1 MILGE
6 NMGNKDKQQQSISSG
21 ISQISLKKVATFDEN
36 GASFENLNSINFIY
50 GANGSGKTTTSSFLK
65 NLAENGIEDEFA
77 NSKIE
82 WYNNESLKIEVY
94 NKQFKEE
101 QLRNSQVKGIF
112 TLGKKTNE
120 NLEKIESK
128 KESINEEK
136 KKKIKNE
143 GSLQVLTQKKEK
155 EKEDFTDSC
164 WKKLYKK
171 NEEDFK
177 ETLEG
182 FKRKEK
188 FKEKILKEFENDK
201 HNQSETVGLE
211 KLKEKIGIVFSKNQ
225 TELALLECNLTDFDS
240 IENHSIWEQKIV
252 GSGGVAIA
260 DLIKKLSNEDWVA
273 QGREYVKDNS
283 ICPFCQKET
292 ITEEFKKQLES
303 YFDTSYQ
310 ESTDTI
316 KKMKEDYTNKT
327 AKVLERLDE
336 IVKTEQNNLQA
347 KLDTE
352 NLKRI
357 IETLRSKIN
366 GNQQKMLDKSKEM
379 SRSFELESTKNEI
392 KEIRDLIDTAN
403 QQIANHNKIIKD
415 TKNQKKNY
423 VEQTWKFLVNE
434 FKSDI
439 QEYNK
444 KYCGL
449 KKGIENLE
457 KEIRENREKIKRL
470 GNEIRELEKNM
481 VSIKP
486 IVNEINTLL
495 KEYGFTN
502 FGLACTEDEKS
513 YRIQREDGQLVGETL
528 SEGEVTFITFLYYY
542 HLTKDSL
549 KENDISKNKV
559 LVIDDPISSLDSNI
573 LFIVSVLVKDLIKET
588 MEEKTNIKQ
597 VIILTHNTYF
607 YKEITLEYDLKRY
620 QGKYSFWIIKK
631 DNNISK
637 IKNYKE
643 NPIKSSYELLWQE
656 VKQAKENNISWVSLQ
671 NVMRRIIEYYFRIL
685 GGFKHND
692 SLSEC
697 FENIEEKQVCNSFI
711 SWFNDGSHGISDDLF
726 VQSQDTSIETY
737 LKVFEKIFEITGHE
751 AHYKMMMGIKMRI
764 VFMGTPG
771 FAEVILRAL
780 VGDKDIEV
788 VGLFTQMDKPFGRKK
803 ELKAPETKTY
813 ILENHLNIPIFQPQ
827 SLKEPEIQILKD
839 LKPDFIV
846 VVAYGK
852 ILPKEVLE
860 IAPCINAHASLLP
873 KYRGAS
879 PIHEMILNDDKIYGI
894 STMLMGLGLDSG
906 DILESASFL
915 REDYLNLDAL
925 SLKLAHMG
933 AALLL
938 STLKNFSSIT
948 RKPQD
953 HMQAS
958 FCKKITKADGLV
970 GFKDAKSL
978 FLKSLAFKS
987 WPEIFLESSLKL
999 LEVELVENE
1008 KSHKEGEILEID
1020 EKGVL
1025 VGCLKGSV
1033 RIARLQAVG
1042 KKPLKAKDY
1051 LNGKRLKVGGILA

>member
-1 MILGE
+1 
-6 NMGNKDKQQQSISSG
+6 MGNKDKQQRNISSG

-36 GASFENLNSINFIY
+36 GASFKDLNSINFIY

-65 NLAENGIEDEFA
+65 NLAENGIEDKFA
-77 NSKIE
+77 NSKIA

-101 QLRNSQVKGIF
+101 QFRNSQVKGIF

-128 KESINEEK
+128 TKSINEEK
-136 KKKIKNE
+136 EKKKKNKE
-143 GSLQVLTQKKEK
+143 SLQKLEQERKEK
-155 EKEDFTDSC
+155 EKDFTDSC
-164 WKKLYKK
+164 WEKLYKK

-177 ETLEG
+177 EILEG

-188 FKEKILKEFENDK
+188 FKEKILKEFKNDE
-201 HNQSETVGLE
+201 HNESEIVKLE
-211 KLKEKIGIVFSKNQ
+211 KLKEKIGIVFSENQ
-225 TELALLECNLTDFDS
+225 TELVSLECNLTDFDS
-240 IENHSIWEQKIV
+240 IENHSIWEQKVV
-252 GSGGVAIA
+252 GSGDVAIA

-273 QGREYVKDNS
+273 WGREYIKENS

-327 AKVLERLDE
+327 AEALEQLDK
-336 IVKTEQNNLQA
+336 IVKTEQNNSQT

-352 NLKRI
+352 NLKII

-403 QQIANHNKIIKD
+403 QQIANHNEIIKD
-415 TKNQKKNY
+415 TKNQKKNC

-449 KKGIENLE
+449 EKGINNLE
-457 KEIRENREKIKRL
+457 KAISENQEEVKKL
-470 GNEIRELEKNM
+470 ENEIKELEKNM

-495 KEYGFTN
+495 KGYGFTN
-502 FGLACTEDEKS
+502 FGLACTEDEKF
-513 YRIQREDGQLVGETL
+513 YRIQREYGQLVGETL

-542 HLTKDSL
+542 YHLAKGSL

-573 LFIVSVLVKDLIKET
+573 LFMVSVLVKDLMKET

-597 VIILTHNTYF
+597 IIILTHNTYF
-607 YKEITLEYDLKRY
+607 YKEITLEYDLKCY
-620 QGKYSFWIIKK
+620 QGKYSFWIIRK
-631 DNNISK
+631 DNNVSK
-637 IKNYKE
+637 IKDYKE
-643 NPIKSSYELLWQE
+643 NPIKNSYELLWQE
-656 VKQAKENNISWVSLQ
+656 VKQAKENNASWVSLQ

-697 FENIEEKQVCNSFI
+697 FENIEEQRVCNSFI

-737 LKVFEKIFEITGHE
+737 LKVFEKIFKETGHE
-751 AHYKMMMGIKMRI
+751 AHYKMMMRMK
-764 VFMGTPG
+764 
-771 FAEVILRAL
+771 
-780 VGDKDIEV
+780 
-788 VGLFTQMDKPFGRKK
+788 
-803 ELKAPETKTY
+803 
-813 ILENHLNIPIFQPQ
+813 
-827 SLKEPEIQILKD
+827 
-839 LKPDFIV
+839 
-846 VVAYGK
+846 
-852 ILPKEVLE
+852 
-860 IAPCINAHASLLP
+860 
-873 KYRGAS
+873 
-879 PIHEMILNDDKIYGI
+879 
-894 STMLMGLGLDSG
+894 
-906 DILESASFL
+906 
-915 REDYLNLDAL
+915 
-925 SLKLAHMG
+925 
-933 AALLL
+933 
-938 STLKNFSSIT
+938 
-948 RKPQD
+948 
-953 HMQAS
+953 
-958 FCKKITKADGLV
+958 
-970 GFKDAKSL
+970 
-978 FLKSLAFKS
+978 
-987 WPEIFLESSLKL
+987 
-999 LEVELVENE
+999 
-1008 KSHKEGEILEID
+1008 
-1020 EKGVL
+1020 
-1025 VGCLKGSV
+1025 
-1033 RIARLQAVG
+1033 
-1042 KKPLKAKDY
+1042 
-1051 LNGKRLKVGGILA
+1051 

>member
-1 MILGE
+1 
-6 NMGNKDKQQQSISSG
+6 MGNKDKQQQNISSG

-36 GASFENLNSINFIY
+36 GASFKDLNSINFIY

-65 NLAENGIEDEFA
+65 NLAENGIEDKFA
-77 NSKIE
+77 NSKIA

-128 KESINEEK
+128 TKSINEEK
-136 KKKIKNE
+136 EKKIKNE
-143 GSLQVLTQKKEK
+143 ASLQVLTQKKEK
-155 EKEDFTDSC
+155 EEKDFADRC
-164 WKKLYKK
+164 WEKLYKK

-201 HNQSETVGLE
+201 YNQSEIVGLE
-211 KLKEKIGIVFSKNQ
+211 KLKEKIEIVFGENQ
-225 TELALLECNLTDFDS
+225 TELALLECNLTDFDF

-252 GSGGVAIA
+252 GSGDAAIA

-310 ESTDTI
+310 ESTETI
-316 KKMKEDYTNKT
+316 KENMEHYASIT
-327 AKVLERLDE
+327 ARALERLDK
-336 IVKTEQNNLQA
+336 IVETEQKNQQT
-347 KLDTE
+347 KLNTE
-352 NLKRI
+352 SFKRI
-357 IETLRSKIN
+357 VETLKSKIN
-366 GNQQKMLDKSKEM
+366 GNQQKMFDKGKEM
-379 SRSFELESTKNEI
+379 SRSFKLESTKNEI

-403 QQIANHNKIIKD
+403 QQIANHNEIIKD
-415 TKNQKKNY
+415 TKNQKKNC

-449 KKGIENLE
+449 EKGINNLE
-457 KEIRENREKIKRL
+457 KAISENQEEVKKL
-470 GNEIRELEKNM
+470 ENEIKELEKNM

-495 KEYGFTN
+495 KGYGFTN

-542 HLTKDSL
+542 HLTKGSL
-549 KENDISKNKV
+549 EENDISKNKV

-573 LFIVSVLVKDLIKET
+573 LFIVSVLVKDLMKET

-607 YKEITLEYDLKRY
+607 YKEITSKYDLKRY

-637 IKNYKE
+637 IKDYEE
-643 NPIKSSYELLWQE
+643 NPIKNSYELLWQE
-656 VKQAKENNISWVSLQ
+656 VKQAKENNASWVSLQ

-697 FENIEEKQVCNSFI
+697 FENIEEKRVCNSFI

-737 LKVFEKIFEITGHE
+737 LKVFEKIFKETGHE
-751 AHYKMMMGIKMRI
+751 AHYKMMMRMK
-764 VFMGTPG
+764 
-771 FAEVILRAL
+771 
-780 VGDKDIEV
+780 
-788 VGLFTQMDKPFGRKK
+788 
-803 ELKAPETKTY
+803 
-813 ILENHLNIPIFQPQ
+813 
-827 SLKEPEIQILKD
+827 
-839 LKPDFIV
+839 
-846 VVAYGK
+846 
-852 ILPKEVLE
+852 
-860 IAPCINAHASLLP
+860 
-873 KYRGAS
+873 
-879 PIHEMILNDDKIYGI
+879 
-894 STMLMGLGLDSG
+894 
-906 DILESASFL
+906 
-915 REDYLNLDAL
+915 
-925 SLKLAHMG
+925 
-933 AALLL
+933 
-938 STLKNFSSIT
+938 
-948 RKPQD
+948 
-953 HMQAS
+953 
-958 FCKKITKADGLV
+958 
-970 GFKDAKSL
+970 
-978 FLKSLAFKS
+978 
-987 WPEIFLESSLKL
+987 
-999 LEVELVENE
+999 
-1008 KSHKEGEILEID
+1008 
-1020 EKGVL
+1020 
-1025 VGCLKGSV
+1025 
-1033 RIARLQAVG
+1033 
-1042 KKPLKAKDY
+1042 
-1051 LNGKRLKVGGILA
+1051 

>member
-1 MILGE
+1 
-6 NMGNKDKQQQSISSG
+6 
-21 ISQISLKKVATFDEN
+21 
-36 GASFENLNSINFIY
+36 
-50 GANGSGKTTTSSFLK
+50 
-65 NLAENGIEDEFA
+65 
-77 NSKIE
+77 
-82 WYNNESLKIEVY
+82 
-94 NKQFKEE
+94 
-101 QLRNSQVKGIF
+101 
-112 TLGKKTNE
+112 
-120 NLEKIESK
+120 
-128 KESINEEK
+128 
-136 KKKIKNE
+136 
-143 GSLQVLTQKKEK
+143 
-155 EKEDFTDSC
+155 
-164 WKKLYKK
+164 
-171 NEEDFK
+171 
-177 ETLEG
+177 
-182 FKRKEK
+182 
-188 FKEKILKEFENDK
+188 
-201 HNQSETVGLE
+201 
-211 KLKEKIGIVFSKNQ
+211 
-225 TELALLECNLTDFDS
+225 
-240 IENHSIWEQKIV
+240 
-252 GSGGVAIA
+252 
-260 DLIKKLSNEDWVA
+260 
-273 QGREYVKDNS
+273 
-283 ICPFCQKET
+283 
-292 ITEEFKKQLES
+292 
-303 YFDTSYQ
+303 
-310 ESTDTI
+310 
-316 KKMKEDYTNKT
+316 
-327 AKVLERLDE
+327 
-336 IVKTEQNNLQA
+336 
-347 KLDTE
+347 
-352 NLKRI
+352 
-357 IETLRSKIN
+357 
-366 GNQQKMLDKSKEM
+366 
-379 SRSFELESTKNEI
+379 
-392 KEIRDLIDTAN
+392 
-403 QQIANHNKIIKD
+403 
-415 TKNQKKNY
+415 
-423 VEQTWKFLVNE
+423 
-434 FKSDI
+434 
-439 QEYNK
+439 
-444 KYCGL
+444 
-449 KKGIENLE
+449 
-457 KEIRENREKIKRL
+457 
-470 GNEIRELEKNM
+470 M

-502 FGLACTEDEKS
+502 FGFACTEDEKS

-542 HLTKDSL
+542 HLTKGSL

-771 FAEVILRAL
+771 FAEVILRVL
-780 VGDKDIEV
+780 VENEDKKIEV

-827 SLKEPEIQILKD
+827 SLKEPEVQILKD

-852 ILPKEVLE
+852 ILPKEVLT
-860 IAPCINAHASLLP
+860 IAPCINLHASLLP

-894 STMLMGLGLDSG
+894 STMLMDVGLDSG

-915 REDYLNLDAL
+915 REDYLDLDAL

-938 STLKNFSSIT
+938 STLKNFFSIT

-953 HMQAS
+953 HAQAS

-987 WPEIFLESSLKL
+987 WPEIFLENSLKL

-1051 LNGKRLKVGGILA
+1051 LNGKRLKIGGILA

>member
-1 MILGE
+1 M
-6 NMGNKDKQQQSISSG
+6 NSNGNKDKQQQNVSSG

-65 NLAENGIEDEFA
+65 NLAENGIEDKFA
-77 NSKIE
+77 NSKIA

-128 KESINEEK
+128 KESINKENE
-136 KKKIKNE
+136 KKIKNE
-143 GSLQVLTQKKEK
+143 ASLQVLTQKKEK
-155 EKEDFTDSC
+155 EEKDFADRC
-164 WKKLYKK
+164 WEKLYKK

-201 HNQSETVGLE
+201 YNQSEIVGLE
-211 KLKEKIGIVFSKNQ
+211 KLKEKIEIVFGENQ
-225 TELALLECNLTDFDS
+225 TELALLECNLTDFDF

-252 GSGGVAIA
+252 GSGDAAIA
-260 DLIKKLSNEDWVA
+260 DLIKRLSNEDWVA
-273 QGREYVKDNS
+273 QGREYIKDNS

-310 ESTDTI
+310 ESIETI
-316 KKMKEDYTNKT
+316 KEKMEDYASRT
-327 AKVLERLDE
+327 AGALERLDK
-336 IVKTEQNNLQA
+336 IVETEQKNQQT

-352 NLKRI
+352 NLKII

-379 SRSFELESTKNEI
+379 SRNFKLDSTKNEI
-392 KEIRDLIDTAN
+392 DAIKDLIKKAN
-403 QQIANHNKIIKD
+403 EQIANYNEMIKD
-415 TKNQKKNY
+415 IEKQKKSCK
-423 VEQTWKFLVNE
+423 EQTWKFLVNE

-449 KKGIENLE
+449 EKGINNLE
-457 KEIRENREKIKRL
+457 KAISENQEEVKKL
-470 GNEIRELEKNM
+470 ENEIKELEKTM

-495 KEYGFTN
+495 KGYGFAN
-502 FGLACTEDEKS
+502 FSLACTEDEKF

-542 HLTKDSL
+542 HLAKGSL
-549 KENDISKNKV
+549 EENDISKNKV

-573 LFIVSVLVKDLIKET
+573 LFIVSVLVKDLMKEA

-607 YKEITLEYDLKRY
+607 YKEITLECDLKRY

-631 DNNISK
+631 DNNVSK
-637 IKNYKE
+637 IKDYKE
-643 NPIKSSYELLWQE
+643 NPIKNSYELLWQE
-656 VKQAKENNISWVSLQ
+656 VKQAKENNASWVSLQ

-697 FENIEEKQVCNSFI
+697 FENIEEKRVCNSFI

-726 VQSQDTSIETY
+726 MQSQDTSIETY
-737 LKVFEKIFEITGHE
+737 LKVFEKIFKETGHE
-751 AHYKMMMGIKMRI
+751 AHYKMMMRMK
-764 VFMGTPG
+764 
-771 FAEVILRAL
+771 
-780 VGDKDIEV
+780 
-788 VGLFTQMDKPFGRKK
+788 
-803 ELKAPETKTY
+803 
-813 ILENHLNIPIFQPQ
+813 
-827 SLKEPEIQILKD
+827 
-839 LKPDFIV
+839 
-846 VVAYGK
+846 
-852 ILPKEVLE
+852 
-860 IAPCINAHASLLP
+860 
-873 KYRGAS
+873 
-879 PIHEMILNDDKIYGI
+879 
-894 STMLMGLGLDSG
+894 
-906 DILESASFL
+906 
-915 REDYLNLDAL
+915 
-925 SLKLAHMG
+925 
-933 AALLL
+933 
-938 STLKNFSSIT
+938 
-948 RKPQD
+948 
-953 HMQAS
+953 
-958 FCKKITKADGLV
+958 
-970 GFKDAKSL
+970 
-978 FLKSLAFKS
+978 
-987 WPEIFLESSLKL
+987 
-999 LEVELVENE
+999 
-1008 KSHKEGEILEID
+1008 
-1020 EKGVL
+1020 
-1025 VGCLKGSV
+1025 
-1033 RIARLQAVG
+1033 
-1042 KKPLKAKDY
+1042 
-1051 LNGKRLKVGGILA
+1051 

>member
-1 MILGE
+1 M
-6 NMGNKDKQQQSISSG
+6 NSNGNKDKQQQNVSSG

-36 GASFENLNSINFIY
+36 GASFENLKSINFIY

-65 NLAENGIEDEFA
+65 NLAENGIEDKFA
-77 NSKIE
+77 NSKIA

-128 KESINEEK
+128 KESINKENE
-136 KKKIKNE
+136 KKIKNE
-143 GSLQVLTQKKEK
+143 ASLQVLTQKKEK
-155 EKEDFTDSC
+155 EEKDFADRC
-164 WKKLYKK
+164 WEKLYKK

-201 HNQSETVGLE
+201 YNQSEIVGLE
-211 KLKEKIGIVFSKNQ
+211 KLKEKIEIVFGENQ
-225 TELALLECNLTDFDS
+225 TELALLECNLTDFDF

-252 GSGGVAIA
+252 GSGDAAIA
-260 DLIKKLSNEDWVA
+260 DLIKRLSNEDWVA
-273 QGREYVKDNS
+273 QGREYIKDNS

-310 ESTDTI
+310 ESIETI
-316 KKMKEDYTNKT
+316 KEKMEDYASRT
-327 AKVLERLDE
+327 AGALERLDK
-336 IVKTEQNNLQA
+336 IVETEQKNQQT

-352 NLKRI
+352 NLKII

-379 SRSFELESTKNEI
+379 SRNFKLDSTKNEI
-392 KEIRDLIDTAN
+392 DAIKDLIKKAN
-403 QQIANHNKIIKD
+403 EQIANYNEMIKD
-415 TKNQKKNY
+415 IEKQKKSCK
-423 VEQTWKFLVNE
+423 EQTWKFLVNE

-449 KKGIENLE
+449 EKGINNLE
-457 KEIRENREKIKRL
+457 KAISENQEEVKKL
-470 GNEIRELEKNM
+470 ENEIKELEKTM

-495 KEYGFTN
+495 KGYGFAN
-502 FGLACTEDEKS
+502 FSLACTEDEKF

-542 HLTKDSL
+542 HLAKGSL
-549 KENDISKNKV
+549 EENDISKNKV

-573 LFIVSVLVKDLIKET
+573 LFIVSVLVKDLMKEA

-607 YKEITLEYDLKRY
+607 YKEITLECDLKRY

-631 DNNISK
+631 DNNVSK
-637 IKNYKE
+637 IKDYKE
-643 NPIKSSYELLWQE
+643 NPIKNSYELLWQE
-656 VKQAKENNISWVSLQ
+656 VKQAKENNASWVSLQ

-697 FENIEEKQVCNSFI
+697 FENIEEKRVCNSFI

-726 VQSQDTSIETY
+726 MQSQDTSIETY
-737 LKVFEKIFEITGHE
+737 LKVFEKIFKETGHE
-751 AHYKMMMGIKMRI
+751 AHYKMMMRMK
-764 VFMGTPG
+764 
-771 FAEVILRAL
+771 
-780 VGDKDIEV
+780 
-788 VGLFTQMDKPFGRKK
+788 
-803 ELKAPETKTY
+803 
-813 ILENHLNIPIFQPQ
+813 
-827 SLKEPEIQILKD
+827 
-839 LKPDFIV
+839 
-846 VVAYGK
+846 
-852 ILPKEVLE
+852 
-860 IAPCINAHASLLP
+860 
-873 KYRGAS
+873 
-879 PIHEMILNDDKIYGI
+879 
-894 STMLMGLGLDSG
+894 
-906 DILESASFL
+906 
-915 REDYLNLDAL
+915 
-925 SLKLAHMG
+925 
-933 AALLL
+933 
-938 STLKNFSSIT
+938 
-948 RKPQD
+948 
-953 HMQAS
+953 
-958 FCKKITKADGLV
+958 
-970 GFKDAKSL
+970 
-978 FLKSLAFKS
+978 
-987 WPEIFLESSLKL
+987 
-999 LEVELVENE
+999 
-1008 KSHKEGEILEID
+1008 
-1020 EKGVL
+1020 
-1025 VGCLKGSV
+1025 
-1033 RIARLQAVG
+1033 
-1042 KKPLKAKDY
+1042 
-1051 LNGKRLKVGGILA
+1051 

>member
-1 MILGE
+1 M
-6 NMGNKDKQQQSISSG
+6 NSKGNKDKQQQNISNG

-36 GASFENLNSINFIY
+36 GASFENLKSINFIY

-65 NLAENGIEDEFA
+65 NPAENGIEDKFA
-77 NSKIE
+77 SSKIV

-128 KESINEEK
+128 KESISKENE
-136 KKKIKNE
+136 KKIKNE
-143 GSLQVLTQKKEK
+143 KNLQNLTQDKEK
-155 EKEDFTDSC
+155 EEKDFADRC
-164 WKKLYKK
+164 WKNLYKK

-201 HNQSETVGLE
+201 HNQSEIVGLE
-211 KLKEKIGIVFSKNQ
+211 KLKEKIEIVFGENQ
-225 TELALLECNLTDFDS
+225 TELALLECDLTDFDS

-273 QGREYVKDNS
+273 QGREYVEDNS

-327 AKVLERLDE
+327 DEALERLNE
-336 IVKTEQNNLQA
+336 IIKTEQN

-366 GNQQKMLDKSKEM
+366 ANQQKMLDKGKEM
-379 SRSFELESTKNEI
+379 SRSFKLDSTKNEI
-392 KEIRDLIDTAN
+392 DAIKDLIAKAN
-403 QQIANHNKIIKD
+403 ERITNHNETIKNIE
-415 TKNQKKNY
+415 KQKKSCK
-423 VEQTWKFLVNE
+423 EQTWKFLINE

-449 KKGIENLE
+449 EKGINNLE
-457 KEIRENREKIKRL
+457 KEISENQEKVKKL
-470 GNEIRELEKNM
+470 ENEIKELEKNM

-495 KEYGFTN
+495 KGYGFTN
-502 FGLACTEDEKS
+502 FSLACTEDEKF

-542 HLTKDSL
+542 HLAKGSL

-573 LFIVSVLVKDLIKET
+573 LFIVSVLVKDLMKET

-597 VIILTHNTYF
+597 IIILTHNTYF
-607 YKEITLEYDLKRY
+607 YKEITLEYDLKHY
-620 QGKYSFWIIKK
+620 QEKYSFWIIKK
-631 DNNISK
+631 DNNVSK
-637 IKNYKE
+637 IKGYKE
-643 NPIKSSYELLWQE
+643 NPIKNSYELLWQE
-656 VKQAKENNISWVSLQ
+656 VKQAKENNASWVSLQ

-692 SLSEC
+692 SLNEC
-697 FENIEEKQVCNSFI
+697 FENIEEKRVCNSFI

-737 LKVFEKIFEITGHE
+737 LKVFEKIFKETGHE
-751 AHYKMMMGIKMRI
+751 AHYKMMMRIK
-764 VFMGTPG
+764 
-771 FAEVILRAL
+771 
-780 VGDKDIEV
+780 
-788 VGLFTQMDKPFGRKK
+788 
-803 ELKAPETKTY
+803 
-813 ILENHLNIPIFQPQ
+813 
-827 SLKEPEIQILKD
+827 
-839 LKPDFIV
+839 
-846 VVAYGK
+846 
-852 ILPKEVLE
+852 
-860 IAPCINAHASLLP
+860 
-873 KYRGAS
+873 
-879 PIHEMILNDDKIYGI
+879 
-894 STMLMGLGLDSG
+894 
-906 DILESASFL
+906 
-915 REDYLNLDAL
+915 
-925 SLKLAHMG
+925 
-933 AALLL
+933 
-938 STLKNFSSIT
+938 
-948 RKPQD
+948 
-953 HMQAS
+953 
-958 FCKKITKADGLV
+958 
-970 GFKDAKSL
+970 
-978 FLKSLAFKS
+978 
-987 WPEIFLESSLKL
+987 
-999 LEVELVENE
+999 
-1008 KSHKEGEILEID
+1008 
-1020 EKGVL
+1020 
-1025 VGCLKGSV
+1025 
-1033 RIARLQAVG
+1033 
-1042 KKPLKAKDY
+1042 
-1051 LNGKRLKVGGILA
+1051 

>member
-1 MILGE
+1 M
-6 NMGNKDKQQQSISSG
+6 NSKGNKDKQQQNISSG

-36 GASFENLNSINFIY
+36 GASFKDLNSINFIY

-65 NLAENGIEDEFA
+65 NLAENGIEDKFA
-77 NSKIE
+77 SSKIV

-101 QLRNSQVKGIF
+101 QFRNSQVKGIF

-128 KESINEEK
+128 KESINKENE
-136 KKKIKNE
+136 KKIKNKE
-143 GSLQVLTQKKEK
+143 SLKKITQDKEK
-155 EKEDFTDSC
+155 EEKDFADRC
-164 WKKLYKK
+164 WKNLYKK

-188 FKEKILKEFENDK
+188 FKEKTLKEFENDK
-201 HNQSETVGLE
+201 HNQSEIVGLE
-211 KLKEKIGIVFSKNQ
+211 ELKEKIGIVFNKKQ
-225 TELALLECNLTDFDS
+225 TELALLECDLTDFDS

-260 DLIKKLSNEDWVA
+260 DLIKKLSNENWVA
-273 QGREYVKDNS
+273 QGREYVEDNS

-327 AKVLERLDE
+327 DEALERLNE
-336 IVKTEQNNLQA
+336 IIKTEQN

-366 GNQQKMLDKSKEM
+366 ANQQKMLDKGKEM
-379 SRSFELESTKNEI
+379 SRSFKLDSTKNEI
-392 KEIRDLIDTAN
+392 DAIKDLIAKAN
-403 QQIANHNKIIKD
+403 ERITNHNETIKNIE
-415 TKNQKKNY
+415 KQKKSCK
-423 VEQTWKFLVNE
+423 EQTWKFLINE
-434 FKSDI
+434 FKSNI

-449 KKGIENLE
+449 EKGINNLE
-457 KEIRENREKIKRL
+457 KAISENQEKIKKL
-470 GNEIRELEKNM
+470 ENEIKELEKNM

-502 FGLACTEDEKS
+502 FSLACTEDEKF

-542 HLTKDSL
+542 HLAKGSL

-573 LFIVSVLVKDLIKET
+573 LFIVSALVKDLMKET

-597 VIILTHNTYF
+597 IIILTHNTYF

-631 DNNISK
+631 DNNVSK
-637 IKNYKE
+637 IKGYKE
-643 NPIKSSYELLWQE
+643 NPIKNSYELLWQE
-656 VKQAKENNISWVSLQ
+656 VKQAKENNASWVSLQ

-692 SLSEC
+692 SLNEC
-697 FENIEEKQVCNSFI
+697 FENIEEKRVCNSFI

-737 LKVFEKIFEITGHE
+737 LKVFEKIFKETGHE
-751 AHYKMMMGIKMRI
+751 AHYRMMMRIK
-764 VFMGTPG
+764 
-771 FAEVILRAL
+771 
-780 VGDKDIEV
+780 
-788 VGLFTQMDKPFGRKK
+788 
-803 ELKAPETKTY
+803 
-813 ILENHLNIPIFQPQ
+813 
-827 SLKEPEIQILKD
+827 
-839 LKPDFIV
+839 
-846 VVAYGK
+846 
-852 ILPKEVLE
+852 
-860 IAPCINAHASLLP
+860 
-873 KYRGAS
+873 
-879 PIHEMILNDDKIYGI
+879 
-894 STMLMGLGLDSG
+894 
-906 DILESASFL
+906 
-915 REDYLNLDAL
+915 
-925 SLKLAHMG
+925 
-933 AALLL
+933 
-938 STLKNFSSIT
+938 
-948 RKPQD
+948 
-953 HMQAS
+953 
-958 FCKKITKADGLV
+958 
-970 GFKDAKSL
+970 
-978 FLKSLAFKS
+978 
-987 WPEIFLESSLKL
+987 
-999 LEVELVENE
+999 
-1008 KSHKEGEILEID
+1008 
-1020 EKGVL
+1020 
-1025 VGCLKGSV
+1025 
-1033 RIARLQAVG
+1033 
-1042 KKPLKAKDY
+1042 
-1051 LNGKRLKVGGILA
+1051 